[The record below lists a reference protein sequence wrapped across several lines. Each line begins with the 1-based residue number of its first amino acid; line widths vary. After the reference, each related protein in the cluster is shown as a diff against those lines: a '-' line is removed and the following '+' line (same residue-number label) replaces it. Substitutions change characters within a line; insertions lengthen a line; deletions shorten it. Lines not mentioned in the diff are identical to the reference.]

1 MATMVVVVYAV
12 WARVLPPFGHLPG
25 DIGDTRFNMYA
36 LEHSY
41 QWLIGNSS
49 LWNMQMFWPL
59 NGTSAF
65 SEMHLGSVI
74 FYSVPRLLGL
84 ERYEAMQVWFV
95 SGLYLTLL
103 SAYFAA
109 RWMRYSTAASA
120 LVAIVFTCALP
131 ITAQAGHA
139 QLVHRWA
146 APWAIAAAIGLSRS
160 VLTRRSHL
168 FVFAVSISLQFLLS
182 PGTAIATIY
191 VSIFIWLASVW
202 LGTSV
207 KDFREVRTDKWH
219 LLTTSIAVFIITISS
234 YVALR
239 YSQFKNVYGITREK
253 LEVWEFSPTLKSLF
267 LADHSHVWNRYSY
280 RLVIDSGRSETQL
293 FNGLGLIALFLIG
306 MFVVR
311 SLKDVRVSILLG
323 SVLLFISILRF
334 GDSSIFIF
342 LQNIPSFDSVRT
354 PGRFILILLFP
365 IGLVAASGFDA
376 LIASRHK
383 LFQIMAIILLV
394 VMVREYSDIDLMQIS
409 KSDLNAPTEQMVERV
424 SERINSANRNQFDAF
439 FVLDGAEH
447 NRFMLDLDAISASQI
462 LHIPT
467 LNGYS
472 GFIPFGYENVTT
484 CEDLNRMFVEIHKLK
499 PEANLSRIAIIGGDC
514 G

>member
-1 MATMVVVVYAV
+1 MVAVVDAV
-12 WARVLPPFGHLPG
+12 WARVLPPFGQLPG

-59 NGTSAF
+59 KGTSAF
-65 SEMHLGSVI
+65 SEMHLGSVV
-74 FYSVPRLLGL
+74 FYAVPRLLGL
-84 ERYEAMQVWFV
+84 DRYESMQVWFA
-95 SGLYLTLL
+95 SGLLLTLF

-109 RWMRYSTAASA
+109 RWMKYSASASA
-120 LVAIVFTCALP
+120 LVAIIFTCALP
-131 ITAQAGHA
+131 ITAQVGHA

-168 FVFAVSISLQFLLS
+168 FVFVASISLQFLLS

-191 VSIFIWLASVW
+191 VSIFIWIVSVW
-202 LGTSV
+202 IGTSTR
-207 KDFREVRTDKWH
+207 DFREVRTDKWH

-239 YSQFKNVYGITREK
+239 YSQFKNVYGITREQ

-293 FNGLGLIALFLIG
+293 FVGLALIAFLVIG
-306 MFVVR
+306 ISGVR
-311 SLKDVRVSILLG
+311 SKKDVRLSLLLG
-323 SVLLFISILRF
+323 SVLVFITTIRV
-334 GDSSIFIF
+334 GDSSVFIY
-342 LQNIPSFDSVRT
+342 LANIPGFDSVRT
-354 PGRFILILLFP
+354 PGRFMLILLFP

-376 LIASRHK
+376 LVTSRHK
-383 LFQIMAIILLV
+383 LLQLLAV
-394 VMVREYSDIDLMQIS
+394 LLFVFMVREYSNIDLMRIS
-409 KSDLNAPTEQMVERV
+409 KSDLNAPTEHMVKRV
-424 SERINSANRNQFDAF
+424 SERIYSANRDQFDAF
-439 FVLDGAEH
+439 FVLDDAEH
-447 NRFMLDLDAISASQI
+447 NRFMLDLDAITASQI
-462 LHIPT
+462 LGIPT

-472 GFIPFGYENVTT
+472 GFIPFGYENVMT
-484 CEDLNRMFVEIHKLK
+484 CEDLDKMFAEIRKIE
-499 PEANLSRIAIIGGDC
+499 PEANLSRIALIGGDC
-514 G
+514 S

>member
-1 MATMVVVVYAV
+1 MVAVVCAV
-12 WARVLPPFGHLPG
+12 WARVLPPFGQLPG

-49 LWNMQMFWPL
+49 LWNMPMFWPL
-59 NGTSAF
+59 TGTSAF
-65 SEMHLGSVI
+65 SEMHLGSVV
-74 FYSVPRLLGL
+74 FYSIPRLLGL
-84 ERYEAMQVWFV
+84 DRYEAMQVWFAL
-95 SGLYLTLL
+95 GLFLTLF

-109 RWMRYSTAASA
+109 RWMKYSASASA

-168 FVFAVSISLQFLLS
+168 FVFVASVSLQFLLS

-191 VSIFIWLASVW
+191 VSTFIWIVSVW
-202 LGTSV
+202 IGTSTR
-207 KDFREVRTDKWH
+207 DFREVRTDKWH
-219 LLTTSIAVFIITISS
+219 LLTTSIAVFMITISA

-239 YSQFKNVYGITREK
+239 YSQFKNVYGITREQ

-267 LADHSHVWNRYSY
+267 LTDHSHVWNRYSY
-280 RLVIDSGRSETQL
+280 RLVIDSGRNETQL
-293 FNGLGLIALFLIG
+293 FIGLAVIMFFLIG
-306 MFVVR
+306 MLGVR

-323 SVLLFISILRF
+323 GVLLFISILRF

-354 PGRFILILLFP
+354 PGRFVLILLFP

-376 LIASRHK
+376 LVTSRYK
-383 LFQIMAIILLV
+383 LFQIMAIILFV
-394 VMVREYSDIDLMQIS
+394 FMVREYSQIDLMRIS
-409 KSDLNAPTEQMVERV
+409 KSDFNAPTEQMVERV
-424 SERINSANRNQFDAF
+424 SERINSANRDQFDAF
-439 FVLDGAEH
+439 FVLDDAEH
-447 NRFMLDLDAISASQI
+447 NRFIIDLDAISASQI

-484 CEDLNRMFVEIHKLK
+484 CEDLDGMFAEILRLK
-499 PEANLSRIAIIGGDC
+499 PDANLARIALIGGEC